1 MQNMDT
7 VYRQYSK
14 MVYRYLFSLTR
25 DADLADELT
34 QETFYQA
41 IKSIERFE
49 GDCKLSTWL
58 CSIAKKQ
65 LQNYYRKARSAPDS
79 EQDNSFPNSLSAETE
94 TIQRLEAMELI
105 RLLHEIPDPY
115 REVLYL
121 RLFGNLS
128 FAEIGSIM
136 GRTEN
141 WSRVTYYRGKER
153 LRKEWE
159 KNEN

>member
-1 MQNMDT
+1 MQDMDA
-7 VYRQYSK
+7 VYRQYSQ
-14 MVYRYLFSLTR
+14 MVYRYLLSLTR
-25 DADLADELT
+25 NADLADELT

-49 GDCKLSTWL
+49 GECKLSTWL
-58 CSIAKKQ
+58 CSIAKNQ
-65 LQNYYRKARSAPDS
+65 LQNYHRRVRSVPDDQYDMAS
-79 EQDNSFPNSLSAETE
+79 PISLSAETE
-94 TIQRLEAMELI
+94 TIHRLEAMELI

-128 FAEIGSIM
+128 FADIGSIM